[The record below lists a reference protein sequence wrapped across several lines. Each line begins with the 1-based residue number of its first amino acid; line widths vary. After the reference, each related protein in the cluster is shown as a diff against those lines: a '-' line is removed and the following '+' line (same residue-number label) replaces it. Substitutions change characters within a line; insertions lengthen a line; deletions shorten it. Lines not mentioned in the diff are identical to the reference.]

1 MSSHMDMKLVR
12 PSLAVGMAIALA
24 ATFLMV
30 GAVGTVAADDAEAGT
45 SWNCDDDTGGE
56 SQFQTSSEA
65 QVTAGQ
71 NGVEYTAPDP
81 VELAKLPPTYAYVIA
96 NIAQGTNDPCDQ
108 EQNADTTRDDYHEIH
123 ADSGQGAEAQ
133 FCYSEGNYEEEGSN
147 PEPTVMTDSHHDEDG
162 HPCEYR

>member
-1 MSSHMDMKLVR
+1 
-12 PSLAVGMAIALA
+12 MAIALA
-24 ATFLMV
+24 ATFLMA
-30 GAVGTVAADDAEAGT
+30 GAVGTVAADTEAGT

-65 QVTAGQ
+65 QVSASQ
-71 NGVEYTAPDP
+71 DDGVSYTAPDP
-81 VELAKLPPTYAYVIA
+81 VETAKLPPTYAYVIA

-108 EQNADTTRDDYHEIH
+108 EQNADTTRDDYHEVH
-123 ADSGQGAEAQ
+123 VDSGQGAEAQ